1 MRYGTGIRTPMAV
14 FWLALTV
21 FVNLTSIVWPGSI
34 AVDKVAGVDQDV
46 ALFAPGG
53 FGAAVL

>member
-1 MRYGTGIRTPMAV
+1 MAV
-14 FWLALTV
+14 FWLALSV